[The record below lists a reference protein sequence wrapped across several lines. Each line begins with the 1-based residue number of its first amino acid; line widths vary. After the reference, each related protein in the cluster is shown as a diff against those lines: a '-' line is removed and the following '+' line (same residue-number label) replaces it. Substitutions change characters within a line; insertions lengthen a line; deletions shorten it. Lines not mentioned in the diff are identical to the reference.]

1 MSEQPVYLPSARRPH
16 PGRPGKAESGHV
28 PGTSPPQ
35 GAEKAKPNRSTLA
48 SEAIA
53 PDTSRKPRWSTLARA
68 AIVPRLLDLHGS
80 ALYLGVSGWTVRDL
94 EANGTLKRVRI
105 PLPNGGELRKLLFDR
120 ADLDRLV
127 EAWKERA

>member
-1 MSEQPVYLPSARRPH
+1 
-16 PGRPGKAESGHV
+16 
-28 PGTSPPQ
+28 
-35 GAEKAKPNRSTLA
+35 
-48 SEAIA
+48 
-53 PDTSRKPRWSTLARA
+53 
-68 AIVPRLLDLHGS
+68 
-80 ALYLGVSGWTVRDL
+80 VRDL